1 MQFQPKHDR
10 GYTQEGQISD
20 YNQYLDIKWCKR
32 NYQNWIYLVVLL
44 SVTKFTIN
52 PLPVFSN
59 GTIIRFRMQNHKL
72 KCLCSFTIELKY
84 GIFKSYF
91 IQIEEI
97 EPKMKT
103 SSF

>member
-1 MQFQPKHDR
+1 MVQAKLPKLDLFGGVTFQLLNLLLILFL
-10 GYTQEGQISD
+10 YSAM
-20 YNQYLDIKWCKR
+20 
-32 NYQNWIYLVVLL
+32 VLL
-44 SVTKFTIN
+44 LDS
-52 PLPVFSN
+52 
-59 GTIIRFRMQNHKL
+59 KL

-97 EPKMKT
+97 EPKMIT